1 MDDREDNFLDKNMTP
16 SAFDPPRKSDDGA
29 KSGEVRANSQSLSNE
44 SMPSLLISE
53 GVVSPVEEE
62 EEILD
67 QTPIEDDTD
76 SGIQQQQ
83 QHQNHNIHRID
94 GEVGMPSM
102 SSSSEW
108 EMGGRGAFID
118 TASSSSPSTM
128 SYYSQTR
135 QRHREAPSHHENA
148 DDPVT
153 PKKSQTINHNGA
165 YRTPPNP
172 PYTPTRSTTPLSYYK
187 KTTDDKSWLDP
198 FPTPDVSLHSRH
210 TTSSEEWNHVIKSIP
225 KLPTTVEFSSPT
237 VELKF
242 KNNTNQQNKI
252 HKHFEQSTTIYNHH
266 DKSVKNLL
274 NKNTVNT
281 NK

>member
-67 QTPIEDDTD
+67 QTPIEDDAD
-76 SGIQQQQ
+76 SDGIQQQQ
-83 QHQNHNIHRID
+83 QQNHNIHRTD
-94 GEVGMPSM
+94 AEVGMPSM

-108 EMGGRGAFID
+108 DIGGGRGAFID

-135 QRHREAPSHHENA
+135 QRHREAPSHYENT
-148 DDPVT
+148 DDTIT

-172 PYTPTRSTTPLSYYK
+172 PHKVNNAFIVLQ
-187 KTTDDKSWLDP
+187 
-198 FPTPDVSLHSRH
+198 
-210 TTSSEEWNHVIKSIP
+210 
-225 KLPTTVEFSSPT
+225 
-237 VELKF
+237 
-242 KNNTNQQNKI
+242 KN
-252 HKHFEQSTTIYNHH
+252 YG
-266 DKSVKNLL
+266 
-274 NKNTVNT
+274 
-281 NK
+281 